1 MQSKIKWEEKPIMWR
16 VGCTVLAG
24 IAAMAVTTAQPA
36 MAGKS
41 NDTLVWAT
49 DREIAVIDPYYNNT
63 RELVVMGHLGWDALL
78 FRDIKTGE
86 FKPLL
91 ATGYKWVDNL
101 TLEFDLRKGVK
112 FHDGSD
118 FDADDVVYTVNHV
131 SNKDNGVLSYKN
143 VKWMKNAE
151 KLGSH
156 KVRINLHKPFPAAL
170 AFLSNVVFIM
180 PSGHYDGA
188 PTKADGKKDFGT
200 VKAVGTGP
208 YAFVEVK
215 AGEYVQWKKNDNYFA
230 GSPKGAPQIGNV
242 RFRTIKEMNTQIA
255 ELLTGGLD
263 WIWDVP
269 KDQAER
275 LSAKGSVTVEN
286 AKTMRVSYL
295 AFDVDGSSNTKV
307 FMNKKVRMAVAHA
320 INRESITK
328 NLVGPAS
335 VVIPSACHPDQFGC
349 AQDVPK
355 WDYNPEKAKKLLA
368 EAGYPDGF
376 EFDIYAYR
384 QREYTEA
391 VIGDL
396 AKVGIKAKLSF
407 LQYRALRDLVWK
419 GKTPINHMTWGSNSI
434 PDVSA
439 ITSHFFSGGR
449 DDPANDPEVA
459 KAIAEGDSSTDP
471 KQREAAYKRALT
483 KISGELY
490 WLPMFTYAKYYVFSK
505 ELDFKTTPDEIPRF
519 YTAKWN

>member
-1 MQSKIKWEEKPIMWR
+1 M
-16 VGCTVLAG
+16 
-24 IAAMAVTTAQPA
+24 
-36 MAGKS
+36 
-41 NDTLVWAT
+41 
-49 DREIAVIDPYYNNT
+49 
-63 RELVVMGHLGWDALL
+63 
-78 FRDIKTGE
+78 
-86 FKPLL
+86 
-91 ATGYKWVDNL
+91 
-101 TLEFDLRKGVK
+101 
-112 FHDGSD
+112 
-118 FDADDVVYTVNHV
+118 
-131 SNKDNGVLSYKN
+131 
-143 VKWMKNAE
+143 
-151 KLGSH
+151 
-156 KVRINLHKPFPAAL
+156 
-170 AFLSNVVFIM
+170 
-180 PSGHYDGA
+180 
-188 PTKADGKKDFGT
+188 
-200 VKAVGTGP
+200 
-208 YAFVEVK
+208 
-215 AGEYVQWKKNDNYFA
+215 
-230 GSPKGAPQIGNV
+230 
-242 RFRTIKEMNTQIA
+242 
-255 ELLTGGLD
+255 
-263 WIWDVP
+263 
-269 KDQAER
+269 
-275 LSAKGSVTVEN
+275 
-286 AKTMRVSYL
+286 
-295 AFDVDGSSNTKV
+295 
-307 FMNKKVRMAVAHA
+307 
-320 INRESITK
+320 
-328 NLVGPAS
+328 
-335 VVIPSACHPDQFGC
+335 
-349 AQDVPK
+349 PK

>member
-1 MQSKIKWEEKPIMWR
+1 
-16 VGCTVLAG
+16 
-24 IAAMAVTTAQPA
+24 MAVTAAEPA

-41 NDTLVWAT
+41 DDTLNWST
-49 DREIAVIDPYYNNT
+49 TREVAVVDPYYNNT
-63 RELVVMGHLGWDALL
+63 RELVVMGHLGWDGLL
-78 FRDIKTGE
+78 FRDLDTGTY
-86 FKPLL
+86 KPLL
-91 ATGYKWVDNL
+91 ATSWKWDGNL
-101 TLEFDLRKGVK
+101 KIILELRKGVK

-131 SNKDNGVLSYKN
+131 SNKDSGVLTYKN
-143 VKWMKNAE
+143 VKWMKSAE

-156 KVRINLHKPFPAAL
+156 KVAINLDKPFPAAL
-170 AFLSNVVFIM
+170 AFLSNVVFIV
-180 PSGHYDGA
+180 PSGHYDSA
-188 PTKADGKKDFGT
+188 PTKADGKKDYGS

-208 YAFVEVK
+208 YQFVEVK
-215 AGEYVQWKKNDNYFA
+215 AGEYVLWKKNDNYFD
-230 GSPKGAPQIGNV
+230 GSPKGKPSIGNV
-242 RFRTIKEMNTQIA
+242 KFRTIKEMNTQIA

-275 LSAKGSVTVEN
+275 LKGKSSVTVEN
-286 AKTMRVSYL
+286 AKTMRVSYM
-295 AFDVDGSSNTKV
+295 AFDVDGSSNTKA

-355 WDYNPEKAKKLLA
+355 WNYDPAKAKKLLA
-368 EAGYPDGF
+368 EAGYPNGF

-396 AKVGIKAKLSF
+396 AKVGIKAKLNF
-407 LQYRALRDLVWK
+407 MQYRALRDLVWK
-419 GKTPINHMTWGSNSI
+419 GQTPINHMTWGSNSI

-449 DDPANDPEVA
+449 DDPAKDPEVI
-459 KAIAEGDSSTDP
+459 KTIEEGDASTDP
-471 KQREAAYKRALT
+471 AKREAAYKRALT
-483 KISGELY
+483 TISGELY
-490 WLPMFTYAKYYVFSK
+490 WLPMFTYAKYYVYSK
-505 ELDFKTTPDEIPRF
+505 DLDFKTTPDEIPRF
-519 YTAKWN
+519 FTAKWK

>member
-1 MQSKIKWEEKPIMWR
+1 
-16 VGCTVLAG
+16 
-24 IAAMAVTTAQPA
+24 
-36 MAGKS
+36 
-41 NDTLVWAT
+41 
-49 DREIAVIDPYYNNT
+49 
-63 RELVVMGHLGWDALL
+63 
-78 FRDIKTGE
+78 
-86 FKPLL
+86 
-91 ATGYKWVDNL
+91 
-101 TLEFDLRKGVK
+101 
-112 FHDGSD
+112 
-118 FDADDVVYTVNHV
+118 
-131 SNKDNGVLSYKN
+131 
-143 VKWMKNAE
+143 
-151 KLGSH
+151 
-156 KVRINLHKPFPAAL
+156 
-170 AFLSNVVFIM
+170 
-180 PSGHYDGA
+180 
-188 PTKADGKKDFGT
+188 
-200 VKAVGTGP
+200 
-208 YAFVEVK
+208 
-215 AGEYVQWKKNDNYFA
+215 
-230 GSPKGAPQIGNV
+230 
-242 RFRTIKEMNTQIA
+242 
-255 ELLTGGLD
+255 
-263 WIWDVP
+263 
-269 KDQAER
+269 
-275 LSAKGSVTVEN
+275 
-286 AKTMRVSYL
+286 
-295 AFDVDGSSNTKV
+295 
-307 FMNKKVRMAVAHA
+307 MNKKVRMAVAHA